1 MSLVSFTA
9 SQLVSSV
16 MKTAITQYM
25 ANYENRFAKFGML
38 LNKAGFGFNKHQFE
52 GVSWCVNH
60 ELHGAKVSTE
70 VRGGIIADEMGLGK
84 TTLMIGTMFTNFV
97 NKTLI
102 VVPPILIL
110 QWYNEIYKCSGH
122 KALIYHGKNKA
133 SIGLTEL
140 AAAKACIIITS
151 YNTLLPIRKNGK
163 DKKEKENHLF
173 SIKWNRLIFDE
184 AHHLR
189 NSRTTRFQACKKIKA
204 PIKWMVS
211 GTPIQNRR
219 SDLYSLCNMLG
230 FEKSFYKNADGMSQ
244 IVDKHVLRRTKADVG
259 IQLPPVVFENIVVP
273 WKNANEKLLSEEI
286 HSLIPNQSG
295 VSCKKGDLVA
305 NHIISAQMNHNVIM
319 LLAMLRSR
327 QSCVLPALMKDP
339 IGSCVLA
346 DESGKYLDALEYTSK
361 LDAVVKLILLRRG
374 NGKGKIVFCHFIGEI
389 DMIASR
395 LLKEGISRVVTYD
408 GRNSGNTAKLC
419 DAADV
424 IILQIQTGCE
434 GLNLQKYFSEI
445 YFVSPHWNP
454 AVEDQA
460 IARCHRIGQE
470 LEVNVFRFEM
480 EGFDKMDDQ
489 VLNPITLEK
498 YVNRV
503 QGSKRD
509 IAISTFSTFSTF
521 S

>member
-1 MSLVSFTA
+1 
-9 SQLVSSV
+9 
-16 MKTAITQYM
+16 
-25 ANYENRFAKFGML
+25 
-38 LNKAGFGFNKHQFE
+38 
-52 GVSWCVNH
+52 
-60 ELHGAKVSTE
+60 
-70 VRGGIIADEMGLGK
+70 
-84 TTLMIGTMFTNFV
+84 MI
-97 NKTLI
+97 
-102 VVPPILIL
+102 
-110 QWYNEIYKCSGH
+110 
-122 KALIYHGKNKA
+122 
-133 SIGLTEL
+133 
-140 AAAKACIIITS
+140 
-151 YNTLLPIRKNGK
+151 
-163 DKKEKENHLF
+163 
-173 SIKWNRLIFDE
+173 
-184 AHHLR
+184 
-189 NSRTTRFQACKKIKA
+189 
-204 PIKWMVS
+204 
-211 GTPIQNRR
+211 
-219 SDLYSLCNMLG
+219 G
-230 FEKSFYKNADGMSQ
+230 FEKSFYKNAQGMSQ

-295 VSCKKGDLVA
+295 VSYKKGDMVA
-305 NHIISAQMNHNVIM
+305 NHISSQMNHNVIM

-327 QSCVLPALMKDP
+327 QSCVLPALMKGP
-339 IGSCVLA
+339 IGSCVLE

-361 LDAVVKLILLRRG
+361 LDAVVKLILSRRE
-374 NGKGKIVFCHFIGEI
+374 NGKGKIVFCHFIDEI

-395 LLKEGISRVVTYD
+395 LVKEGISRVVTYD

-489 VLNPITLEK
+489 VFKPITLEK

-509 IAISTFSTFSTF
+509 IASSTFSTFSKVEQN
-521 S
+521 